1 MIIPLRPPGI
11 DAAKPLPDNKSFG
24 GNRYE
29 KDQWYLNHCGIPD
42 GIGHM
47 RFDGGDP
54 SVVVAVIDTGV
65 DIDHE
70 VCGNIWKNTG
80 EIPGNGIDDD
90 GNGYI
95 DDYCGVNVITGKGDG
110 DDDNGHGTHVAG
122 IIAAKNNFVGVLGIA
137 YNVKIMPVKAAM
149 ASGYLNQSANRQGG
163 NLRLPKRRGGYQY
176 VLRRLCLLP
185 CRAGRSCRGIYPLRA
200 CSLCR

>member
-1 MIIPLRPPGI
+1 
-11 DAAKPLPDNKSFG
+11 
-24 GNRYE
+24 
-29 KDQWYLNHCGIPD
+29 
-42 GIGHM
+42 M

-54 SVVVAVIDTGV
+54 SVVVAIIDTGV

-70 VCGNIWKNTG
+70 DLADNIWKNTG

-95 DDYCGVNVITGKGDG
+95 DDYYGVNVITGKGDG

-149 ASGYLNQSANRQGG
+149 ARAISIS
-163 NLRLPKRRGGYQY
+163 LPSPRR
-176 VLRRLCLLP
+176 
-185 CRAGRSCRGIYPLRA
+185 
-200 CSLCR
+200 